1 MDASAHPL
9 NLFQR
14 LMRQWDHLHP
24 YNAAQILKLTGQA
37 DPARLRQTWQET
49 LSTLQLVPSNS
60 FTILATDHSLTNFLS
75 NQLNTP
81 FANTESPFRPF
92 LLQQNDHHY
101 AGVIYHHYAADSVS
115 IRMLLREWL
124 LHTHAPDLAR
134 HAPFKHATR
143 GYHSPL
149 GPDRANWS
157 PGGALLSTLRW
168 AARNRHV
175 ARVDHKGY
183 ADFTCRF
190 DLHDLGPDLL
200 APLLTYTRRHRAT
213 LNDLFLAVTAQVC
226 DRHVPIHKSLR
237 RPNLA
242 LGTIVDLRPYARCD
256 LSDTFGLHLG
266 FTSTTCTPPD
276 LANFPQLLQAIA
288 RQSKSDKQT
297 RVPLFSPIRMLAG
310 LAVGKIYHPKKL
322 IEFYRKRLPLA
333 GGISNINL
341 NRAWPAKFHPH
352 PLLDYIRVSP
362 TGPMMPAVFT
372 PTTLG
377 QNLNL
382 GLTYRPSLI
391 PPDRAQQMAE
401 HFVNRLRLLAEQV

>member
-1 MDASAHPL
+1 MDANAPPL

-24 YNAAQILKLTGQA
+24 YNAAQILKLAGPA
-37 DPARLRQTWQET
+37 DPARLQQTWRDT
-49 LSTLQLVPSNS
+49 LSTILPATSTTSLQPVAPEQSLPDFISQEMNRPFS
-60 FTILATDHSLTNFLS
+60 PTD
-75 NQLNTP
+75 
-81 FANTESPFRPF
+81 SPFRPF
-92 LLQQNDHHY
+92 LLQQDNHHY
-101 AGVIYHHYAADSVS
+101 AGIVYHHWAADSVS
-115 IRMLLREWL
+115 IRMLLREWFL
-124 LHTHAPDLAR
+124 RTLAPEQAR
-134 HAPFKHATR
+134 QAPFKHAVS
-143 GYHSPL
+143 GYSSPL
-149 GPDRANWS
+149 GPERANWS

-175 ARVDHKGY
+175 ARVDRRGY
-183 ADFTCRF
+183 ADFDCRF
-190 DLHDLGPDLL
+190 DLHILGPDLI
-200 APLLTYTRRHRAT
+200 APLLAFARHHRAT

-226 DRHVPIHKSLR
+226 ARYVPIRTSTR

-242 LGTIVDLRPYARCD
+242 LGTIVDVRPYARCD

-266 FTSTTCTPPD
+266 FTSTICTPAD
-276 LANFPQLLQAIA
+276 LAHFPRLLQAIS
-288 RQSKSDKQT
+288 RQSKADKQT

-310 LAVGKIYHPKKL
+310 LAVGTIYRPKKL

-341 NRAWPAKFHPH
+341 NRAWPAQFHPH

-362 TGPMMPAVFT
+362 TGPMMPVVFT

-391 PPDRAQQMAE
+391 PQDRARQMAND
-401 HFVNRLRLLAEQV
+401 FIQQLQSLK